1 MNSPVC
7 RKKIIT
13 KLIITRLVPFF
24 SKLFVYFVDL
34 DVSVVDEFE
43 RREWTESASC

>member
-1 MNSPVC
+1 MQEENHH
-7 RKKIIT
+7 RANNYK
-13 KLIITRLVPFF
+13 TRSFFF

>member
-1 MNSPVC
+1 MQEENHH
-7 RKKIIT
+7 KANNYK
-13 KLIITRLVPFF
+13 TRSIF